1 MFIGMGFCTA
11 VLLAFM
17 AADPACRHWFVIPV
31 LICGFLVSRD
41 AFDWLL
47 GRRDLL
53 DPIGVVGTFSLYF
66 FFLTPLLHVMT
77 GYWMLY
83 VTPPDDWRPW
93 LGVAAILNCFGLAIY
108 RVVVGRS
115 AQEKHKPRYVWRLRK
130 KPFWILLIGTG
141 IVSLALEAYV
151 NTRLGGVSG
160 QIDSYM
166 YSLVSHQ
173 DPLVNMGWIVVV
185 SESFP
190 VLMMLGVLVRL
201 RERRQPPSLWT
212 CVLMLVLLLGVQFFF
227 GGFRGSRANT
237 VWAVVW
243 AVGALHLS
251 VRRFG
256 RMSILVGL
264 LGIFFFIYL
273 AGFYKESGAGA
284 LGVFQ
289 GDEQRNLIS
298 SKSHRDVAAM
308 LLGDFARS
316 DVQAFTVY
324 RMVAFPDMSD
334 PALGRTYLGD
344 ICLLIPRVFWPD
356 RWPGKAKWTTELEY
370 GIGSY
375 GIQRSSRIYGLLGEA
390 MLNFGPWVA
399 PGIFILLGLAVV
411 NVQRWLWSLDRQD
424 SRIFLIPFAVLLCT
438 LLLIFD
444 LDNLIWVAVKFA
456 AIPSAI
462 VALSSVRILRPGPS

>member
-1 MFIGMGFCTA
+1 
-11 VLLAFM
+11 
-17 AADPACRHWFVIPV
+17 
-31 LICGFLVSRD
+31 
-41 AFDWLL
+41 
-47 GRRDLL
+47 
-53 DPIGVVGTFSLYF
+53 
-66 FFLTPLLHVMT
+66 
-77 GYWMLY
+77 
-83 VTPPDDWRPW
+83 
-93 LGVAAILNCFGLAIY
+93 
-108 RVVVGRS
+108 
-115 AQEKHKPRYVWRLRK
+115 
-130 KPFWILLIGTG
+130 
-141 IVSLALEAYV
+141 
-151 NTRLGGVSG
+151 
-160 QIDSYM
+160 
-166 YSLVSHQ
+166 
-173 DPLVNMGWIVVV
+173 
-185 SESFP
+185 
-190 VLMMLGVLVRL
+190 
-201 RERRQPPSLWT
+201 
-212 CVLMLVLLLGVQFFF
+212 LVLLLGVQFFF